1 MNIVS
6 VCSNQSLNRLSYWK
20 IAHVQLHAVSHSPL
34 FGVLSFGVLSFG
46 VENGSFIGNWIS
58 INLFA
63 FGLSVGWKPVRKYAS
78 Y

>member
-6 VCSNQSLNRLSYWK
+6 VCSNQSLNQFSYWK
-20 IAHVQLHAVSHSPL
+20 TAHMQLRAVSHSLL
-34 FGVLSFGVLSFG
+34 FGVLSFGM
-46 VENGSFIGNWIS
+46 ENGSFIGNWIS

-63 FGLSVGWKPVRKYAS
+63 FGLSVGWKLVRKYAS